1 MTTMV
6 LVLLV
11 QGVVQAAI
19 FAFLARRAGPRFA
32 PAMHGGLLVVAGF
45 IYVYYAS
52 RAGDAH
58 GLAIEGMGTAAL
70 LALSFVGIRRRSAG
84 LLAAGWA
91 LHPVWDVALHTGGIG
106 GYAPLG
112 YVVTCV
118 GFDFLLAALIWK
130 GWAGMPRASARPAP
144 VTSHAS

>member
-11 QGVVQAAI
+11 QGIVQAAI
-19 FAFLARRAGPRFA
+19 FAYLARRAGPRFA
-32 PAMHGGLLVVAGF
+32 PAMHGGLLVVAGL

-58 GLAIEGMGTAAL
+58 GLAMEGAGTLVL
-70 LALSFVGIRRRSAG
+70 LGVSFLGIRRRSAG

-91 LHPVWDVALHTGGIG
+91 LHPVWDVALHTGGLG

-130 GWAGMPRASARPAP
+130 GWAGMPRAASARTPL
-144 VTSHAS
+144 TSHAS